1 MMRVKGDH
9 VKGPAQLVQLL
20 MHETAR
26 VYQDRMINKVDRDM
40 YEKIANE
47 IINSQLS
54 SVSYTSLSK
63 VRPKSGT
70 TIPV

>member
-1 MMRVKGDH
+1 
-9 VKGPAQLVQLL
+9 

-70 TIPV
+70 TVPV